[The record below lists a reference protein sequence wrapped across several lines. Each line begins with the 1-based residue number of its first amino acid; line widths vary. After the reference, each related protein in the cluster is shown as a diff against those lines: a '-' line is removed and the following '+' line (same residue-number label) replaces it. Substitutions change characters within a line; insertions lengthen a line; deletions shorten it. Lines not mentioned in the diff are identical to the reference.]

1 MRDAVACACP
11 IINSRIPQFPDLKAA
26 ASDRGRNA
34 KHPAKV
40 LTLNRWTRHRTIPAP
55 TPAIR
60 PRTDAAA
67 SEIDYV
73 GRVFRPATRGLC
85 QDLDH
90 DAAGFRASVPGLF
103 WRDGVFFPLA

>member
-1 MRDAVACACP
+1 MGRGSP
-11 IINSRIPQFPDLKAA
+11 GGSRGYTEPA

-60 PRTDAAA
+60 PR
-67 SEIDYV
+67 S
-73 GRVFRPATRGLC
+73 
-85 QDLDH
+85 
-90 DAAGFRASVPGLF
+90 DAAGIYKQKRRGGSDDPPDRSITPG
-103 WRDGVFFPLA
+103 P